1 MSAPW
6 RELKDAEISMLSDRR
21 RGVASFVKSWKRLRV
36 LFELCSVVADAGEV
50 LCWHGVA
57 AILAERDGDFPR
69 ALHHRQIEI
78 EKILWLQ
85 AEEVRNPT
93 NGYQTQDYEVSD
105 LAFRREIVAALENK
119 LQSSG

>member
-6 RELKDAEISMLSDRR
+6 RELKDAEISMLLDRR
-21 RGVASFVKSWKRLRV
+21 RKVASSVKAWKRLRD
-36 LFELCSVVADAGEV
+36 LFDSCTDVADADEAV
-50 LCWHGVA
+50 CWHGVA
-57 AILAERDGDFPR
+57 ALIAERDGDFAQ
-69 ALHHRQIEI
+69 ALEHRRIEI

-93 NGYQTQDYEVSD
+93 NGYQTQDYDESD
-105 LAFRREIVAALENK
+105 LAFRREIVAILESK

>member
-6 RELKDAEISMLSDRR
+6 RKPKDAENVMLSDRR
-21 RGVASFVKSWKRLRV
+21 RGVASSEKSWKRLRA
-36 LFELCSVVADAGEV
+36 LFDSYSVKTDADEV

-57 AILAERDGDFPR
+57 AMLAERDGDFQR
-69 ALHHRQIEI
+69 ALKHRQIEI

-93 NGYQTQDYEVSD
+93 GGYQTQDYEESD
-105 LAFRREIVAALENK
+105 LSFRRELVSILENK
-119 LQSSG
+119 LQ

>member
-1 MSAPW
+1 
-6 RELKDAEISMLSDRR
+6 MLLNRK
-21 RGVASFVKSWKRLRV
+21 RGVASSVNSWKRLRK
-36 LFELCSVVADAGEV
+36 LFNLCSVMADADEV

-57 AILAERDGDFPR
+57 ALLAEYEGNFTQ

-93 NGYQTQDYEVSD
+93 NGYQTQNYEESD
-105 LAFRREIVAALENK
+105 LAFRREIVVAIENK
-119 LQSSG
+119 LKLSR